1 MRNRDFAYSC
11 AAILLM
17 SAVFFAAMLYLPQF
31 MLKALDFS
39 PIEAGLG
46 MLPMMATF
54 ATISFLSGTLY
65 ERFGAKPLAVVG
77 SLCITLG
84 PGADRRLRLRE

>member
-1 MRNRDFAYSC
+1 MRNREFTYTC

-31 MLKALDFS
+31 MLKPLDFS

-54 ATISFLSGTLY
+54 AAISFVSGTLY
-65 ERFGAKPLAVVG
+65 DRLGGKPLAVFG
-77 SLCITLG
+77 SACIAAG
-84 PGADRRLRLRE
+84 PFLVSLFAE